1 MAGEVEIGLFVLALV
16 TGVSGLLF
24 GKWSDIF
31 WRAKIKRNNL
41 KEEVVIVGKLNKD
54 RKTLRLVDVAPNYG
68 VVRVGEYLWIYD
80 GAKAWRAYVELN
92 ENRIMTVQKRFAPK
106 FIELSIGE
114 KMAITEQLG
123 RGKKVQAI
131 PESAIT
137 HQTEKVFLVKEDN
150 IKWNEGV
157 PIIFVDEEHLTPI
170 NFESTTPE
178 ANAVEISGWLNSYIE
193 NEKRKDTKKK
203 QGMDL
208 MQILVILLIV
218 GCLGLSYMNY
228 TEIQSIKAGVISVQT
243 PVVVNT
249 TSTEAPL
256 PPNSHIENG
265 VLVVGSG

>member
-1 MAGEVEIGLFVLALV
+1 MAGEVEIGMFILAIFL
-16 TGVSGLLF
+16 GGGGLLF

-31 WRAKIKRNNL
+31 WRAKIKRNQL
-41 KEEVVIVGKLNKD
+41 KEEVVIIGKLNKD

-68 VVRVGEYLWIYD
+68 IVKVGEYLWIYD
-80 GAKAWRAYVELN
+80 GVKAWRAYVELN
-92 ENRIMTVQKRFAPK
+92 ENRVMNVQKRFAPK

-114 KMAITEQLG
+114 KLAITEKMG
-123 RGKKVQAI
+123 RGQKTQSI
-131 PESAIT
+131 PASAI
-137 HQTEKVFLVKEDN
+137 HHETEKVFLVNEDN

-170 NFESTTPE
+170 NFENTTPE
-178 ANAVEISGWLNSYIE
+178 ANSLEISGWLNSYIE

-208 MQILVILLIV
+208 MQILVILLII
-218 GCLGLSYMNY
+218 GCLGLGYMNY
-228 TEIQSIKAGVISVQT
+228 TEIQSIKAGIIAVQT
-243 PVVVNT
+243 PVVVNA